1 MTIARYRRSIE
12 WAANCFARPS
22 WATSVLATTRS
33 PDVSLSIRCTI
44 PGRATP
50 PIPERL
56 PPQWCSKAFTKVP
69 SRFPAAGW
77 TTRPAGLSTTSR
89 CSSSKT
95 IVSGM
100 SCGSLWAG
108 VGSGTS
114 TRTFSSPRT
123 LVAGSRKVSRTLDS
137 PAPNEGLQSFA
148 RDGRGGVRKRTVEA
162 PARMGGLQANIDR
175 LTTPHGNNMVRN
187 GRGSIP
193 PNVNDLLTLIAFK
206 LLAMQTVPMNA
217 VDLASLL
224 CSRLCHD
231 LMSPVG
237 ALNNGIELLADE
249 QDPDMREKCLELLE
263 DSARASANKL
273 KFFRLA
279 FGAAG
284 GFGEEIDT
292 HEAEAA
298 LEGVFGPERRIELGW
313 VVSTGKL
320 PKGAVKL
327 LLNLALLAGDA
338 LVRGGRLDVGAEN
351 RDGEVEL
358 VIRAEGPRI
367 LLDPAL
373 RETLDKGWIGKLDRP
388 RAAGACW
395 LIAWPRRRVER
406 SSFRTRQVRCC

>member
-1 MTIARYRRSIE
+1 MREVKVWTI
-12 WAANCFARPS
+12 N
-22 WATSVLATTRS
+22 
-33 PDVSLSIRCTI
+33 
-44 PGRATP
+44 
-50 PIPERL
+50 
-56 PPQWCSKAFTKVP
+56 
-69 SRFPAAGW
+69 
-77 TTRPAGLSTTSR
+77 
-89 CSSSKT
+89 
-95 IVSGM
+95 
-100 SCGSLWAG
+100 
-108 VGSGTS
+108 
-114 TRTFSSPRT
+114 
-123 LVAGSRKVSRTLDS
+123 
-137 PAPNEGLQSFA
+137 
-148 RDGRGGVRKRTVEA
+148 RD
-162 PARMGGLQANIDR
+162 
-175 LTTPHGNNMVRN
+175 
-187 GRGSIP
+187 
-193 PNVNDLLTLIAFK
+193 
-206 LLAMQTVPMNA
+206 MNA

-249 QDPDMREKCLELLE
+249 QDPEMRETCLELLA

-313 VVSTGKL
+313 MVAGDKL
-320 PKGAVKL
+320 PKGAAKL

-338 LVRGGRLDVGAEN
+338 LVRGGRLHVGAEN

-373 RETLDKGWIGKLDRP
+373 RETLATGKSGGAVEP
-388 RAAGACW
+388 RAAGAW
-395 LIAWPRRRVER
+395 LAHSLAAEAGGSIRLSDPADDVLLIGATLPP
-406 SSFRTRQVRCC
+406 QG